1 MKDIVVRLS
10 DGADITLRRAESK
23 DLPSI
28 VDLLADDPLGSTRE
42 GADGGYGPYERA
54 FEEISADS
62 RQLLVVAVDEQ
73 EIVGTLQLTVIPGLS
88 RRGARRAQIEG
99 VRVSQRYRSRG
110 LGAAII
116 QSIGVVLPAIGDGK
130 DISPSGLGNL
140 IRYSL
145 GAGKLARFGAG
156 FARDW
161 SRRALEDGGAL
172 ADRTRAQWGSDPWAI
187 AARVPVCTLRNVA
200 VGRAAFLSHRV
211 ELNAWMLRNHLLI
224 TRARSMFVLQCICTA
239 YGYTTLHFPL
249 LNDTSQILPRVLM
262 HQRQTYS

>member
-42 GADGGYGPYERA
+42 GANAGYGPYERA

-99 VRVSQRYRSRG
+99 VRVSRRYRSRG
-110 LGAAII
+110 LGAAMI
-116 QSIGVVLPAIGDGK
+116 QWAIRE
-130 DISPSGLGNL
+130 S
-140 IRYSL
+140 
-145 GAGKLARFGAG
+145 AARQCALVQLTSDKSRVDAHRFYERLG
-156 FARDW
+156 FAATHEGFKM
-161 SRRALEDGGAL
+161 SL
-172 ADRTRAQWGSDPWAI
+172 
-187 AARVPVCTLRNVA
+187 
-200 VGRAAFLSHRV
+200 
-211 ELNAWMLRNHLLI
+211 
-224 TRARSMFVLQCICTA
+224 
-239 YGYTTLHFPL
+239 
-249 LNDTSQILPRVLM
+249 
-262 HQRQTYS
+262 